1 MMEQHI
7 RILKALHGDSFIL
20 NCVKGNQYGT
30 VVVDGGPYR
39 DNYKIVQI
47 LEEYESIDLMV
58 VTHYDDDHIGG
69 LLAYI
74 EKHKNDRPFPIKEIW
89 VNCSQQVPVTN
100 TANISFTQAKKLSN
114 LLFEINKDL
123 ESKEFPTVAW
133 ESLILAGQKV
143 QKPYADFFVLSP
155 EEESLNLNFFN
166 YASECGDIASH
177 RSRQKSALTKSLQE
191 LSTLKKKIVNLKNK
205 QEVINLSSI
214 AFFVSCDNFSALMLG
229 DSYPDTIIKTLQ
241 SNGYNNSDNKL
252 RVSYTKI
259 AHHGSA
265 NNTSNTLLDMLD
277 CDTYIISTNGGNGVS
292 CHPDRETIGNI
303 TWHPNRDHNSPVN
316 LVFNYPMDTIESIGY
331 KFLNEDECG
340 KDGSNFNVYSN
351 IEKLPV

>member
-1 MMEQHI
+1 MEQHI

-20 NCVKGNQYGT
+20 NCVKGNQHGN

-74 EKHKNDRPFPIKEIW
+74 EKHKDDRPFPIKEIW
-89 VNCSQQVPVTN
+89 VNCSRQIPVTN
-100 TANISFTQAKKLSN
+100 TANISFNQAKKLSN
-114 LLFEINKDL
+114 LLFDINKDL
-123 ESKEFPTVAW
+123 EEKGLPTVTW
-133 ESLILAGQKV
+133 EPLILAGQRV
-143 QKPYADFFVLSP
+143 QRPYADFLILSP
-155 EEESLNLNFFN
+155 EEESLSLNFFN
-166 YASECGDIASH
+166 FNSECGDISSR
-177 RSRQKSALTKSLQE
+177 RSRQKSVLTKSLQE
-191 LSTLKKKIVNLKNK
+191 LSTVAKKKVNLQNK

-214 AFFVSCDNFSALMLG
+214 AFVVSCDSFSALMMG
-229 DSYPDTIIKTLQ
+229 DSYPSTIIKTLE
-241 SNGYNNSDNKL
+241 SNGFNNSDNRL

-265 NNTSNTLLDMLD
+265 KNTSNTLLDMLE

-303 TWHPNRDHNSPVN
+303 AWHPNRNHNSPVN
-316 LVFNYPMDTIESIGY
+316 LVFNYPMGTIESIGY
-331 KFLNEDECG
+331 KFLNEGECD
-340 KDGSNFNVYSN
+340 KDGSYINVYSN
-351 IEKLPV
+351 IDKLPV